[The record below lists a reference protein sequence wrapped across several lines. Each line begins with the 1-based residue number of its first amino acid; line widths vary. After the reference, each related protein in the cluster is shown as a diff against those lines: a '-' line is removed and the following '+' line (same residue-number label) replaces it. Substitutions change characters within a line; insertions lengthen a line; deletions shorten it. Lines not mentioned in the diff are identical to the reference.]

1 MKVRMVVVA
10 ATLAMLW
17 GTGAAVA
24 ASDVKDPS
32 GKAPSTVAA
41 AGMPE
46 ANLPELAFQFD
57 PVVDGTQVTHDFAIR
72 NGGNGPLAITN
83 VKTG

>member
-17 GTGAAVA
+17 GTGAVVV
-24 ASDVKDPS
+24 ASDGKDS
-32 GKAPSTVAA
+32 AGQAPSTVEAA
-41 AGMPE
+41 EIPE
-46 ANLPELAFQFD
+46 VILPELKFQFD
-57 PVVDGTQVTHDFAIR
+57 PVVDGTQVIHGFVIKNA
-72 NGGNGPLAITN
+72 GSGPLAIKN